1 MRYTTEA
8 IGQKIRATWRE
19 DLPRHESLWPESPI
33 DGERFPLLA
42 GLTGCSTSGDYLRFL
57 PRDREVRFDEP
68 QTLGSPRA
76 PHNERTPPSST
87 FKAVALAR
95 AARHHHDEAA
105 REGKG

>member
-8 IGQKIRATWRE
+8 IGQKIRAIWRE

-68 QTLGSPRA
+68 QTLGPRRARLITSARPRLPLQSRRVGSGCASPSR
-76 PHNERTPPSST
+76 
-87 FKAVALAR
+87 
-95 AARHHHDEAA
+95 
-105 REGKG
+105 